1 MKYERSYCHR
11 SFCESNFFLFGC
23 GENEDAIDSI
33 LILVNFNI
41 YASNLC
47 KDLYNICLVR
57 CKGGCYNDNNMRD
70 CLAEIR

>member
-1 MKYERSYCHR
+1 M
-11 SFCESNFFLFGC
+11 N
-23 GENEDAIDSI
+23 ENEDAIDSI

-57 CKGGCYNDNNMRD
+57 CKDGCYNDNNMRD

>member
-1 MKYERSYCHR
+1 M
-11 SFCESNFFLFGC
+11 N
-23 GENEDAIDSI
+23 ENEDAIDGI